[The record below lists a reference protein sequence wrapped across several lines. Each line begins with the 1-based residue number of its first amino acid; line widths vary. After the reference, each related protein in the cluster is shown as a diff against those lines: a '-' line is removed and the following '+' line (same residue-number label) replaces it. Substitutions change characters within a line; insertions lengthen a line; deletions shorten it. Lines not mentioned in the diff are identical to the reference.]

1 MKAWLW
7 LGVAGSIAWVLPVK
21 AQKFPERPV
30 RLVSPF
36 SAGSATD
43 FFARVIGPKL
53 SESWGQPVVVDNR
66 PAAGGVVAGE
76 IVARA
81 TPDGHVL
88 LLHSGAFAASASL
101 YSKLP
106 FDTVKDFSGVTQ
118 VAANPM
124 VLVVV
129 PNSGIKSVKELIA
142 QAKQRPG
149 QMNYGSAG
157 IGSGTHY
164 AAELF
169 CLMAG
174 IKVVHIPYKGTP
186 EFINDTIAGR
196 LQFALSAMPP
206 AVPLINAG
214 RLVPLATTSK
224 KRSHLLSNIPTVIE
238 ATGMDYEYDGWF
250 GVFAPSATPR
260 PVINQLAKDMA
271 RVVALPEVTEA
282 FMKQGSMPTLS
293 ASPQAF
299 GTMVHTEIATRRKV
313 WLQAGIKPE

>member
-1 MKAWLW
+1 MNRWLNFFV
-7 LGVAGSIAWVLPVK
+7 VAGLATVLQAH
-21 AQKFPERPV
+21 AQKFPERPI

-43 FFARVIGPKL
+43 FFARIIAPKL
-53 SESWGQPVVVDNR
+53 TEGWGQPVVVDNR

-106 FDTVKDFSGVTQ
+106 FDTIKDFAGVTQ
-118 VAANPM
+118 VASNPM
-124 VLVVV
+124 VMVVV
-129 PNSGIKSVKELIA
+129 PSAGIKSAKELIA
-142 QAKQRPG
+142 LAKQRPG

-169 CLMAG
+169 CLAAG

-186 EFINDTIAGR
+186 EFLNDTIAGR

-224 KRSHLLSNIPTVIE
+224 KRSHLLPNVPTVME
-238 ATGMDYEYDGWF
+238 ATALEFDYDGWF
-250 GVFAPSATPR
+250 GFFAPAATPR
-260 PVINQLAKDMA
+260 RVINLLAREIA
-271 RVVALPEVTEA
+271 RIGALPDVTEA
-282 FMKQGSMPTLS
+282 FMKQGATPTFS
-293 ASPQAF
+293 SSPEAF
-299 GTMVHTEIATRRKV
+299 DKMVHTEIATRRKV
-313 WLQAGIKPE
+313 WAAAGVKPD

>member
-1 MKAWLW
+1 MHKLAAAAVL
-7 LGVAGSIAWVLPVK
+7 LAIAPLVA
-21 AQKFPERPV
+21 AQKFPEKPI

-43 FFARVIGPKL
+43 FFARIIGPKL

-81 TPDGHVL
+81 TPDGHIL
-88 LLHSGAFAASASL
+88 MLHSGAFAASASL

-106 FDTVKDFSGVTQ
+106 FDSVKDFAGVTQ

-129 PNSGIKSVKELIA
+129 PTAGIKSVKELIA
-142 QAKQRPG
+142 LAKQRPG

-169 CLMAG
+169 CLTTG

-224 KRSHLLSNIPTVIE
+224 KRSHLLPNIPTIIE
-238 ATGMDYEYDGWF
+238 ASALDYDYDGWF
-250 GVFAPSATPR
+250 GIFAPAATPR
-260 PVINQLAKDMA
+260 HTINQLWKEIT
-271 RVVALPEVTEA
+271 RVAALPDVTEA
-282 FMKQGSMPTLS
+282 FMKQGATPTVS
-293 ASPQAF
+293 SSPEAF
-299 GTMVHTEIATRRKV
+299 DKMVHTEIATRRKV
-313 WLQAGIKPE
+313 WVQAGIKPE

>member
-1 MKAWLW
+1 MHKLAAAAVL
-7 LGVAGSIAWVLPVK
+7 LAIAPLVA
-21 AQKFPERPV
+21 AQKFPEKPI

-43 FFARVIGPKL
+43 FFARIIGPKL

-81 TPDGHVL
+81 TPDGHIL
-88 LLHSGAFAASASL
+88 MLHSGAFAASASL
-101 YSKLP
+101 YSRLP
-106 FDTVKDFSGVTQ
+106 FDSVKDFAGVTQ

-129 PNSGIKSVKELIA
+129 PTAGIKSVKELIA
-142 QAKQRPG
+142 LAKQRPG

-169 CLMAG
+169 CLTAG

-224 KRSHLLSNIPTVIE
+224 KRSHLLPNIPTIIE
-238 ATGMDYEYDGWF
+238 ATAMDYDYDGWF
-250 GVFAPSATPR
+250 GIFAPAATPR
-260 PVINQLAKDMA
+260 RIVNQLWKEIA
-271 RVVALPEVTEA
+271 RVAALPDVTEA
-282 FMKQGSMPTLS
+282 FMKQGATPTVS
-293 ASPQAF
+293 SSPEAF
-299 GTMVHTEIATRRKV
+299 DKMVHTEIATRRKV

>member
-1 MKAWLW
+1 MTIWQSAA
-7 LGVAGSIAWVLPVK
+7 VALLLTIASAAQ
-21 AQKFPERPV
+21 AQKFPERPI
-30 RLVSPF
+30 RLISPF

-43 FFARVIGPKL
+43 FFARTIGPKL
-53 SESWGQPVVVDNR
+53 TESWGQSVVVDNR

-88 LLHSGAFAASASL
+88 MLHSGAFAASASL
-101 YSKLP
+101 YPRLP
-106 FDTVKDFSGVTQ
+106 FDSVRDFAGVTQ
-118 VAANPM
+118 VASNPM

-129 PNSGIKSVKELIA
+129 PHSGIKSVKELIA

-169 CLMAG
+169 CLTTG

-206 AVPLINAG
+206 SVPLINAG

-224 KRSHLLSNIPTVIE
+224 KRSHLLPQVPTIHE
-238 ATGMDYEYDGWF
+238 ASGMDYDYDGWF
-250 GVFAPSATPR
+250 GIFAPAATPR
-260 PVINQLAKDMA
+260 
-271 RVVALPEVTEA
+271 RVVNLLAREVARISALPDVTEA
-282 FMKQGSMPTLS
+282 FMKQGATPTVS
-293 ASPQAF
+293 SSPEAF
-299 GTMVHTEIATRRKV
+299 DKMVHAEIATRRKV
-313 WLQAGIKPE
+313 WQQAGIKPE

>member
-1 MKAWLW
+1 MKKYI
-7 LGVAGSIAWVLPVK
+7 VMSIFATTLAAQVQ
-21 AQKFPERPV
+21 AQKFPEKPI

-53 SESWGQPVVVDNR
+53 TESWGQPVVVDNR

-81 TPDGHVL
+81 TPDGHIL
-88 LLHSGAFAASASL
+88 MLHSGAFAASASL
-101 YSKLP
+101 YPRLP
-106 FDTVKDFSGVTQ
+106 FDSVKDFSGVTQ

-129 PNSGIKSVKELIA
+129 PNSGITSVKELIA
-142 QAKQRPG
+142 LAKQRPG
-149 QMNYGSAG
+149 QWNYGSAG

-169 CLMAG
+169 CLAAG
-174 IKVVHIPYKGTP
+174 IRVVHIPYKGTP

-206 AVPLINAG
+206 AVPLISAG
-214 RLVPLATTSK
+214 RLLPLATTSK
-224 KRSHLLSNIPTVIE
+224 KRSHLLPNVPTVIE
-238 ATGMDYEYDGWF
+238 ATALDFEYDGWF
-250 GVFAPSATPR
+250 GIFAPSATPR
-260 PVINQLAKDMA
+260 RVVNQLSKEFA
-271 RVVALPEVTEA
+271 RIVALPDVAEA
-282 FMKQGSMPTLS
+282 FMRQGATPTVS
-293 ASPQAF
+293 SSPEAF
-299 GTMVHTEIATRRKV
+299 DKMVHTEIATRRKV
-313 WLQAGIKPE
+313 WLQAGVKAE

>member
-1 MKAWLW
+1 MNTLNKVVT
-7 LGVAGSIAWVLPVK
+7 VALLSFAPFAP
-21 AQKFPERPV
+21 AQKLPEKQI
-30 RLVSPF
+30 RLISPF

-43 FFARVIGPKL
+43 FFARIIGPKL

-81 TPDGHVL
+81 TPDGHIL
-88 LLHSGAFAASASL
+88 MLHSGAFAASASL

-106 FDTVKDFSGVTQ
+106 FDSVRDFAGVTQ
-118 VAANPM
+118 LASNPM

-129 PNSGIKSVKELIA
+129 PNSGIKSVKELVA

-169 CLMAG
+169 CLTAG
-174 IKVVHIPYKGTP
+174 IKVAHIPYKGTP

-196 LQFALSAMPP
+196 LQFALAAMPP
-206 AVPLINAG
+206 SVPLINAG

-224 KRSHLLSNIPTVIE
+224 KRSHLMPQVPTIYE
-238 ATGMDYEYDGWF
+238 ASGLDYDYDGWF
-250 GVFAPSATPR
+250 GVFAPAATPR
-260 PVINQLAKDMA
+260 RVINLLAKEIA
-271 RVVALPEVTEA
+271 RVAALPDVTEA
-282 FMKQGSMPTLS
+282 FMKQGAMPTVS
-293 ASPQAF
+293 SSPEAF
-299 GTMVHTEIATRRKV
+299 DKMVHTEIATRRKV

>member
-1 MKAWLW
+1 MKKKPWAAAAL
-7 LGVAGSIAWVLPVK
+7 LLVIAPLVP
-21 AQKFPERPV
+21 AQTFPEKPI

-43 FFARVIGPKL
+43 FFARIIGPKL
-53 SESWGQPVVVDNR
+53 TESWGQPVVVDNR

-81 TPDGHVL
+81 TADGHVL
-88 LLHSGAFAASASL
+88 LVHSGAFAASASL
-101 YSKLP
+101 YSRLP

-129 PNSGIKSVKELIA
+129 PTSSIKSVKDLIA
-142 QAKQRPG
+142 IAKQRPG

-169 CLMAG
+169 CLTAG

-224 KRSHLLSNIPTVIE
+224 KRSHLLPNIPTVIE
-238 ATGMDYEYDGWF
+238 SSGLDYDYDGWF

-260 PVINQLAKDMA
+260 RIVNQLAREISRIVLLPD
-271 RVVALPEVTEA
+271 VAEA
-282 FMKQGSMPTLS
+282 FMKQGAMPTIS
-293 ASPQAF
+293 SSPEAF
-299 GTMVHTEIATRRKV
+299 DKMVHTEITTRRKV
-313 WLQAGIKPE
+313 WLQAGVKPE